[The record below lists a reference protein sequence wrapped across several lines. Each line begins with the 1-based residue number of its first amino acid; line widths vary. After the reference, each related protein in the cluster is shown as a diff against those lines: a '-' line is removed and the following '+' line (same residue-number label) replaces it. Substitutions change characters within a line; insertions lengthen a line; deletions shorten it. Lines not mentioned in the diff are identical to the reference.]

1 MSAKIEPLLTVSD
14 LDLTPDDGNRY
25 ELFEGELFVSCA
37 PGLSH
42 QRVLTNFIMVIGAYL
57 DKNPIGEIL
66 LTPGVDF
73 DEYNGVIPDAV
84 FISNQQISNV
94 GTGERINEAPEIV
107 IEIVSPGKENAQ
119 RDRVMKRQVYGRHG
133 VKEYWIVDPET
144 QSLEIYRFEKRTLK
158 LAATLKDEDEVISP
172 ALPGFSCKAGKFFGK

>member
-1 MSAKIEPLLTVSD
+1 MSAKVEPLLTVAD
-14 LDLTPDDGNRY
+14 LDLLPDDGNRY
-25 ELFEGELFVSCA
+25 ELFEGELIVSRA

-42 QRVLTNFIMVIGAYL
+42 QRVLTNIIGIFLAYL
-57 DKNPIGEIL
+57 DNNTIGEIL
-66 LTPGVDF
+66 PTPGVVF

-84 FISNQQISNV
+84 FISNQQISTI
-94 GTGERINEAPEIV
+94 GSGERINEAPEIV

-158 LAATLKDEDEVISP
+158 LAATLTDEDEVTSP